1 MIKKIS
7 ALILCL
13 VFFLPATVSCKDK
26 GPSQLLSFAQTA
38 NISNLTELNN
48 TQVSIIGY
56 MSTLSPV
63 DGSFMYLMNMPY
75 QSCPFCIPN
84 SDNQLSNTIA
94 VYAKSG
100 DEFEFT
106 DRAIKVTGTLQIGNY
121 SDYYGYKYSFRIADA
136 TYEILD
142 TSDMD
147 ESSKLWQSLASTD
160 VISDIYA
167 MYDYVNFLC
176 LWATYS
182 VDWSS
187 GKDYI
192 HAADVM
198 NFLHSEDYTAQF
210 AYAYDKG
217 DKYFDD
223 IIATV
228 KTVDE
233 TAFTDLIANIED
245 AKALA
250 NEALSEFNAGNY
262 SITDEYSGKFNDG
275 RKQYK
280 LNNQKS
286 FQTRTDALWS
296 FFSNWL
302 GSWEI

>member
-1 MIKKIS
+1 MIKKLS
-7 ALILCL
+7 AIILCL
-13 VFFLPATVSCKDK
+13 FLLLPSIVSCKDD
-26 GPSQLLSFAQTA
+26 GPSQLLSFAQTT
-38 NISNLTELNN
+38 NISNLSELNN
-48 TQVSIIGY
+48 SQVSIIGY

-84 SDNQLSNTIA
+84 SDNELSNTIA
-94 VYAKSG
+94 VYAKKG

-121 SDYYGYKYSFRIADA
+121 NDYYGYKYSFRIADA

-147 ESSKLWQSLASTD
+147 ESLRLWQALASTD

-176 LWATYS
+176 MWATYS
-182 VDWSS
+182 VDWDS

-192 HAADVM
+192 HAGDVM
-198 NFLHSEDYTAQF
+198 NFLHSENYTAQF

-223 IIATV
+223 IITTV
-228 KTVDE
+228 KSVDE
-233 TAFTDLIANIED
+233 NAFADLISNIED

-250 NEALSEFNAGNY
+250 KEALDEFNSGNY
-262 SITDEYSGKFNDG
+262 SATKEYSGKFNDG
-275 RKQYK
+275 RIQYK
-280 LNNQKS
+280 LHKQ
-286 FQTRTDALWS
+286 DALEKKMDGLWS
-296 FFSNWL
+296 FFSHWL